1 MFLRLNM
8 SRRVAN
14 SFEWLMLVRHPASQ
28 SRNNIQRTNDFCAR
42 ALKPWPPKSYQ
53 GATIM
58 LPSAVRFA
66 AFLLSVAMIAAS
78 VGSSAQEPRRGAP
91 PAVPQRPASPPAMA
105 RPSPPPMAPPPPPPA
120 MARPAPPPAM
130 ARPAPPAFRPAPPPQ
145 PPAMAPRPTP
155 HAPPPPP

>member
-14 SFEWLMLVRHPASQ
+14 SFEWLMLVRRPASQ

-58 LPSAVRFA
+58 LPSGVRFA

-91 PAVPQRPASPPAMA
+91 AAVPQRPPSPPARP
-105 RPSPPPMAPPPPPPA
+105 RPSPPPIARPPPPPA
-120 MARPAPPPAM
+120 MARPPPPPPI
-130 ARPAPPAFRPAPPPQ
+130 ARPAPPALPPPPPPARPAPP
-145 PPAMAPRPTP
+145 
-155 HAPPPPP
+155 